1 MEKKNKQSE
10 PSFYVNFEKV
20 YARNIDSNISL
31 LNFLRHNCKFTGTKE
46 GCSEGD
52 CGACSVLIFD
62 EKGFLAPVNSCILKV
77 GQIID
82 KNIVTIEGASKLSSA
97 KPLIQALNSE
107 AASQCGFCTP
117 GFVMAA
123 LALKEK
129 HKSPSE
135 SVIHDSLSGNLC
147 RCTGYKPIVNGIQ
160 SLEKKIKFPM
170 PINSKGSKL
179 KTAIFGKTTYI
190 YPDSKKELIEFIS
203 KEKNY
208 TVLSGGTDW
217 NLEAEDSNFKEQKI
231 LFLNNIKEMS
241 EISKFHNSEFYLVIY
256 PWAETLEYGQKE
268 FNWSKYAS
276 NLCTKYKC
284 ITIDTIPYFQKY
296 MNINKNWVSD
306 LYFKGDEHF
315 NKGGAKLLGD
325 AVIKFIK
332 NKSSNY

>member
-1 MEKKNKQSE
+1 MEKQNKKSE
-10 PSFYVNFEKV
+10 PSFYVNFKKV

-62 EKGFLAPVNSCILKV
+62 EKGSLAPVNSCILKV

-135 SVIHDSLSGNLC
+135 SIIHDSLSGNLC
-147 RCTGYKPIVNGIQ
+147 RCTGYRPIVNGIQ
-160 SLEKKIKFPM
+160 SLKEKIKFPM
-170 PINSKGSKL
+170 PINSKGCL
-179 KTAIFGKTTYI
+179 
-190 YPDSKKELIEFIS
+190 L
-203 KEKNY
+203 Y
-208 TVLSGGTDW
+208 TSPSPRD
-217 NLEAEDSNFKEQKI
+217 
-231 LFLNNIKEMS
+231 
-241 EISKFHNSEFYLVIY
+241 
-256 PWAETLEYGQKE
+256 
-268 FNWSKYAS
+268 
-276 NLCTKYKC
+276 
-284 ITIDTIPYFQKY
+284 
-296 MNINKNWVSD
+296 
-306 LYFKGDEHF
+306 
-315 NKGGAKLLGD
+315 
-325 AVIKFIK
+325 
-332 NKSSNY
+332 